1 MIIKYRRYDAL
12 ENVNVLHVITNVD
25 HIQAH
30 VKYLSYWLI
39 DQPKFI
45 FRLNLTEIND
55 VRIENETKS

>member
-1 MIIKYRRYDAL
+1 MLIKYRRYDVL
-12 ENVNVLHVITNVD
+12 KKENVLHVVENVD

-55 VRIENETKS
+55 VRIEK